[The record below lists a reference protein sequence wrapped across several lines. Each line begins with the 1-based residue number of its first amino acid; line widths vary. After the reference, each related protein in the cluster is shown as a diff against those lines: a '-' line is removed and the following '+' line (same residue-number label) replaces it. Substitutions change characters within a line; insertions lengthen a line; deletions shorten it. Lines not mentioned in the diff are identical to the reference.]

1 MTANFKI
8 MLLIVAMMFV
18 AVTVAKKVKLYYGY
32 GGYGGYGYGGYGYGG
47 YGGYGYPAYG
57 GYGSYEK
64 AYGDYGYEG
73 YDKGYAGHGY

>member
-1 MTANFKI
+1 

-32 GGYGGYGYGGYGYGG
+32 GGYGGYGYGGYGHGG

-57 GYGSYEK
+57 GYGG
-64 AYGDYGYEG
+64 YGGYYG
-73 YDKGYAGHGY
+73 KGYGGITLILQLEMMIS